1 MSASDNNKKI
11 AKNTIFLG
19 IRMVFVLLITL
30 YTTRVVLSSLG
41 VVDYGVYTVVAGFVT
56 MCAFISTSMAN
67 GIQRY
72 FNFELGKNGTEGA
85 VQVFNTGFFIQVIFA
100 AVIIL
105 FTELVGVW
113 YVNHKMVIPPDR
125 LYAARWLLQLSILN
139 LTLSM
144 LQVPFKAS
152 IMAHE
157 KMDYYAIVSILDA
170 LLRLGVAFAIKYS
183 PTDRLIFYGALVSVI
198 HFINICLYTIY
209 SKIHF
214 EEIRFERGFN
224 KTLFKSMLVFSGWNL
239 FGTFARTMRN
249 QGLGMVLNLFFG
261 PVVNAA
267 QGVANQVSNGFNN
280 LVANLSTAS
289 RPQIVQSYSQGNLD
303 RSIRLMM
310 SVSKLTTLLLYMVA
324 YPILIEIDYVLQI
337 WLGDN
342 IPEGTRYLIIIVV
355 ITMFVSNLQSFISSI
370 VHATGKMKT
379 YQLTCSII
387 NILIVPAAYF
397 ACKMGANV
405 EIVFIIGFVIEVMV
419 FIASIIILKHLI
431 RFSVREYLKKVIM
444 PVAMV
449 MLITIIIPIIPHF
462 LLPIGFVRFVLV
474 LIIAILASSICS
486 YYLGISNQE
495 KEIVRTILRIK
506 KNHRI

>member
-1 MSASDNNKKI
+1 MSATNNNKRI
-11 AKNTIFLG
+11 AKNTVFLG
-19 IRMVFVLLITL
+19 IRMVLVLLITL
-30 YTTRVVLSSLG
+30 YTTRVVLSALG
-41 VVDYGVYTVVAGFVT
+41 VADYGVYTVVAGFVT

-67 GIQRY
+67 GIQRF
-72 FNFELGKNGTEGA
+72 FNFELGKSGVEGA
-85 VQVFNTGFFIQVIFA
+85 VQVFNTGLLIQVIFA

-105 FTELVGVW
+105 FTELVGIW

-125 LYAARWLLQLSILN
+125 LYAAQWLLQFSILN

-144 LQVPFKAS
+144 IQVPFKAS
-152 IMAHE
+152 VMAHE
-157 KMDYYAIVSILDA
+157 KMNYYAIVSITDA
-170 LLRLGVAFAIKYS
+170 LLKLGIAFAIKYS
-183 PTDRLIFYGALVSVI
+183 PIDRLIYYGALMSVI

-214 EEIRFERGFN
+214 EEIRFKKGFN
-224 KTLFKSMLVFSGWNL
+224 KSLFKSMLVFSGWNL
-239 FGTFARTMRN
+239 FGTLSRTMRN

-267 QGVANQVSNGFNN
+267 QGIANQVSNGFHN
-280 LVANLSTAS
+280 LVVNLSTAS
-289 RPQIVQSYSQGNLD
+289 RPQIVQSYSQGNLE

-310 SVSKLTTLLLYMVA
+310 SVSKLTTLLLYVVA
-324 YPILIEIDYVLQI
+324 YPIMIEIDYVLRI

-342 IPEGTRYLIIIVV
+342 IPDGTRYLVIIVV

-397 ACKMGANV
+397 ACKIGANV
-405 EIVFIIGFVIEVMV
+405 ESVFIIGFIIEVMV
-419 FIASIIILKHLI
+419 FIASVLILKHLI
-431 RFSVREYLKKVIM
+431 RFSVREYIKKVIT
-444 PVAMV
+444 PIVIV
-449 MLITIIIPIIPHF
+449 MLITIIIPLVPHF
-462 LLPIGFVRFVLV
+462 FMPIGFVRFAIVS
-474 LIIAILASSICS
+474 IIAVLTSSICS

-495 KEIVRTILRIK
+495 KEIVRSFLRIK
-506 KNHRI
+506 KNHKV